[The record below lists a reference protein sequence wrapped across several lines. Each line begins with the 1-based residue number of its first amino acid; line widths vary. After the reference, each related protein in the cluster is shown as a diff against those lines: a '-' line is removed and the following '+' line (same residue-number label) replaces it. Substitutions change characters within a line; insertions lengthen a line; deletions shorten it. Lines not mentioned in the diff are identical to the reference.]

1 MNEKDTLA
9 HAYSL
14 FQQGNCAAAYA
25 HLQPLAQSV
34 TATPNLLHLAGAAAA
49 AIGAHP
55 DAIRWLHRALAALPG
70 DLAISYK
77 LGRVLIDAG
86 QPGEAL
92 TLYLQ
97 LIAAGVKHAD
107 VYTAAAVLLQESGRD
122 EEALQVLQHALQL
135 APGAANNWYLY
146 SVLQARLR
154 RVADSIDSLQRA
166 IALAPDQIHFHRDL
180 ALALHALHRNAE
192 ALDVIERARDMQP
205 DAAVLWTAHAA
216 ILSRLGRYQDAIVSS
231 ERALA
236 LDPEH
241 ADAKVNLAL
250 TLLTLGQM
258 ERAWPLYEARWQ
270 GELADPARHQQIRR
284 WRGTEP
290 VRDKRILL
298 WAEQGFGDTI
308 QFSRYA
314 LAVAAMSGEVVL
326 EVPVELAQLMTTLTG
341 GAGVGEGGAILIV
354 ARGEALPPVDYQLP
368 LMSVPLILQ
377 TQLENIPAQA
387 SYLHAEPS
395 QRAHWQHLLG
405 ARRRARIG
413 IVCAGNGGNRRDATR
428 SLPLAAFAPLFEQI
442 HADFY
447 VLQPALRQAD
457 YAYLQQMPALHWPG
471 RELQAFDDT
480 AALIAELDLV
490 ISVDTAVAHLAG
502 AMGVP
507 VWILLSEMV
516 DWRWFLQRS
525 DSPWYPSA
533 RLWRQR
539 QAGDWDDVI
548 VRVRDALQSDI
559 TLAARPATVTEEL
572 LPGSASSI

>member
-1 MNEKDTLA
+1 MNDKDPLA

-14 FQQGNCAAAYA
+14 FQQGNFAAAYA
-25 HLQPLAQSV
+25 QLQPLAQSV
-34 TATPNLLHLAGAAAA
+34 TATPQLLHLAGAAAA
-49 AIGAHP
+49 ATGAHP
-55 DAIRWLHRALAALPG
+55 DAVRWLRRALAAMPG

-86 QPGEAL
+86 QPEQAL

-97 LIAAGVKHAD
+97 LIADGVQHAD
-107 VYTAAAVLLQESGRD
+107 VSTAAAVLLHQSGRD
-122 EEALQVLQHALQL
+122 QEALQTIQHALQL
-135 APGAANNWYLY
+135 APGAANNWYLQ

-154 RVADSIDSLQRA
+154 RLPDSIDSLQRA

-180 ALALHALHRNAE
+180 ALALHGLHRNAE
-192 ALDVIERARDMQP
+192 ALPVIERARDMQP

-236 LDPEH
+236 LDPDH

-284 WRGTEP
+284 WSGSEA

-314 LAVAAMSGEVVL
+314 LMVAALCGEVVL
-326 EVPVELAQLMTTLTG
+326 EVPLELAQLMTTLTG
-341 GAGVGEGGAILIV
+341 GAGLGEGGAILIV
-354 ARGEALPPVDYQLP
+354 ARGETLPPVDYQLP

-377 TQLENIPAQA
+377 TRPDNIPAQA
-387 SYLHAEPS
+387 AYLHAEPAK
-395 QRAHWQHLLG
+395 QVHWQQLLG
-405 ARRRARIG
+405 PRRRARIG

-428 SLPLAAFAPLFEQI
+428 SLPLAAFAPVLEQI
-442 HADFY
+442 DADFY
-447 VLQPALRQAD
+447 LLQPALRQAD
-457 YAYLQQMPALHWPG
+457 YAALQHMPALHWPG

-480 AALIAELDLV
+480 AALIAELDLI

-533 RLWRQR
+533 RLWRQD
-539 QAGDWDDVI
+539 QTGDWDVLI
-548 VRVRDALQSDI
+548 AGVRDALLSAFRPGASS
-559 TLAARPATVTEEL
+559 TTAAPLA
-572 LPGSASSI
+572 GSAG